1 MNNPHQDARLTV
13 HSREQIAARIVA
25 GRTAA
30 EVAVTVRKRPA
41 RDRAA
46 WRFPPPFSFRH
57 ARRTASKV
65 ALRETV
71 EWNV

>member
-1 MNNPHQDARLTV
+1 MNNAHQNARLTV

-30 EVAVTVRKRPA
+30 EVAVTVRKRQA

-46 WRFPPPFSFRH
+46 
-57 ARRTASKV
+57 
-65 ALRETV
+65 
-71 EWNV
+71 